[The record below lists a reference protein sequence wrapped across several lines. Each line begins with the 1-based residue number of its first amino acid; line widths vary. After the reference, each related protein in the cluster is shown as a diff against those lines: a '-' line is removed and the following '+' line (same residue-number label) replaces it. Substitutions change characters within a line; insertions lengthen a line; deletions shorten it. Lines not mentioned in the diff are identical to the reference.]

1 MKNDHEDL
9 SLEFQWLYRS
19 AIRAYELI
27 PLMYNRLTLVDKL
40 IHKDA
45 ITKIYNDHRQ
55 LAGFTTRNIRR
66 YLPSDNPAVP
76 RRVRILRPKNS
87 YSQTSEA
94 AKLSTTQ
101 HEQSQSSWTNYG
113 GTTSAINSHQLQEKS
128 NKVGLGN
135 QITE

>member
-1 MKNDHEDL
+1 
-9 SLEFQWLYRS
+9 
-19 AIRAYELI
+19 
-27 PLMYNRLTLVDKL
+27 MYNRLTLVNKL

-76 RRVRILRPKNS
+76 RRVRTPRPKNS
-87 YSQTSEA
+87 YAQTSEE

-113 GTTSAINSHQLQEKS
+113 GPTSAINIHQLHEKS
-128 NKVGLGN
+128 TKVDIN
-135 QITE
+135 QITESESDDKSMKHYV